1 MGGSGM
7 DTDDLDPIKKKP
19 QPKDLSRMSIGDLKE
34 YIADLQAEIS
44 RAETAIA
51 HKDKA
56 RAGAASF
63 FKS

>member
-1 MGGSGM
+1 M
-7 DTDDLDPIKKKP
+7 DTDDLEPIKKKP

-34 YIADLQAEIS
+34 YIADLQAEIA
-44 RAETAIA
+44 RAEAAIVL
-51 HKDKA
+51 KDKA

>member
-1 MGGSGM
+1 M

-19 QPKDLSRMSIGDLKE
+19 VKKDLTRMSVGDLKE
-34 YIADLQAEIS
+34 YIADLKTEIT
-44 RAETAIA
+44 RAEAAIA
-51 HKDKA
+51 TKDKA